1 MDNNITSKSETK
13 QDYYIKKYKESL
25 NQLEK
30 QALFI
35 AENNLETSFCIEKS
49 IGFLQFLKSF
59 DSHVNDD
66 VLQT

>member
-1 MDNNITSKSETK
+1 MDNNITSKSVGEH
-13 QDYYIKKYKESL
+13 DYYIKKYRESL

-49 IGFLQFLKSF
+49 IGFLQFLKSIH
-59 DSHVNDD
+59 SPVNDD

>member
-1 MDNNITSKSETK
+1 MDNNITSKPETNH
-13 QDYYIKKYKESL
+13 DYYIKKYKESL

-30 QALFI
+30 QALII

-49 IGFLQFLKSF
+49 IGFLQFLKSI

>member
-1 MDNNITSKSETK
+1 MDNNISSKAASK
-13 QDYYIKKYKESL
+13 HDYYIKKYKESL
-25 NQLEK
+25 NELEK

-49 IGFLQFLKSF
+49 IGFLQFLKSI